1 MPDLA
6 VETFGPLEKY
16 VAANDNLPRVVA
28 LSGVAGSGKSTAAAH
43 LQYQGYTLVK
53 FAGPLKDMIRAIGLS
68 ESQIE
73 GTDKEKP
80 SPLLLGKTPR
90 YAMQTLGTEWGRNII
105 GPHFWVGIWESR
117 VLDVLGNGGRV
128 VVDDCRF
135 ANEAKAVRALGGIIV
150 RLESRGGIAGGH
162 ESEKMDF
169 DEDIIVHNN
178 GTVASLHEQLDSL
191 LSSIVDTYH

>member
-16 VAANDNLPRVVA
+16 IAANDNLPRVVG

-43 LQYQGYTLVK
+43 LQRQGYTLVK
-53 FAGPLKDMIRAIGLS
+53 FAGPLKDMMRAIGLS

-73 GTDKEKP
+73 GADKEN
-80 SPLLLGKTPR
+80 STQLLQGKTPR

-105 GPHFWVGIWESR
+105 GEGFWTFLWEHR
-117 VLDVLGNGGRV
+117 ALQLLDAGHKV

-135 ANEAKAVRALGGIIV
+135 ANEAKMVRSLGGIVV
-150 RLESRGGIAGGH
+150 RIQGRGGIASSH
-162 ESEKMDF
+162 ESEKVAFEPDAILM
-169 DEDIIVHNN
+169 NN
-178 GTVASLHEQLDSL
+178 GSVASFHDRLDSL
-191 LSSIVDTYH
+191 LSLKERH

>member
-16 VAANDNLPRVVA
+16 VAANDNLPRVVG

-43 LQYQGYTLVK
+43 LQRQGYTLVK
-53 FAGPLKDMIRAIGLS
+53 FAGPLKDMMRAIGLS

-73 GTDKEKP
+73 GADKED
-80 SPLLLGKTPR
+80 STRLLQGKTPR

-105 GPHFWVGIWESR
+105 GAGFWTFLWEHR
-117 VLDVLGNGGRV
+117 ALQLLDAGHKV

-135 ANEAKAVRALGGIIV
+135 ANEADAVRALGGIVV
-150 RLESRGGIAGGH
+150 RIQGRGGIAGGH

-169 DEDIIVHNN
+169 DEDVVVGNN
-178 GTVASLHEQLDSL
+178 GTIASLREQIDSL
-191 LSSIVDTYH
+191 LSSISDTYH